1 MRLVGELLLNLPMR
15 RKTAVLLM
23 GLLLGLAVNDR

>member
-23 GLLLGLAVNDR
+23 DSSSGSL